1 MAIGTSGPA
10 VAELGSLGVIA
21 TRMDISRGFQIEQP
35 DLFIPWKI
43 SRSRLRRIFSDRTLR
58 CISEAYFTTACTSLG
73 GLSHELGFHFHR
85 MFFGLFGPSRL
96 MDLEFFRRPQ
106 PDVDVSSDIA
116 ASYQLFQRHLETTFG
131 KPTRSF
137 PGTEGYDTHL
147 WELPGVRIGHSI
159 YERFTVGQSVRIT
172 KL

>member
-1 MAIGTSGPA
+1 M
-10 VAELGSLGVIA
+10 A
-21 TRMDISRGFQIEQP
+21 TRMDITRGFQVEQP

-43 SRSRLRRIFSDRTLR
+43 SPSQLQRIFDGGALRRVGQD
-58 CISEAYFTTACTSLG
+58 YFTTSCTSLG

-85 MFFGLFGPSRL
+85 LFFGLFGPSRL
-96 MDLEFFRRPQ
+96 MDLEFFRTSP
-106 PDVDVSSDIA
+106 PALA
-116 ASYQLFQRHLETTFG
+116 ASYQEFQRHLEGTFG

-137 PGTEGYDTHL
+137 PGTEGFDTHL
-147 WELPGVRIGHSI
+147 WELPGIRIGHSI

>member
-1 MAIGTSGPA
+1 MT
-10 VAELGSLGVIA
+10 

-43 SRSRLRRIFSDRTLR
+43 STSRLQRIFDGGDLHRVSRD
-58 CISEAYFTTACTSLG
+58 YFTVSCTSLG
-73 GLSHELGFHFHR
+73 GFSHELGFHFQR
-85 MFFGLFGPSRL
+85 LFFGLFGPSRL
-96 MDLEFFRRPQ
+96 MDLEFFRRSP
-106 PDVDVSSDIA
+106 PDLS
-116 ASYQLFQRHLETTFG
+116 ASYREFQQHLEATFG

-137 PGTEGYDTHL
+137 PGTEGFDTHL